1 MCDDNTEADNAARA
15 KSSDLSRRGFA
26 VMAGGA
32 LAACASGQTA
42 DGETLAVAEHE
53 VKITTA
59 DGVCDAYFV
68 HPARG
73 KHPGVIVWPD
83 IRGLRPAFRAM
94 GKRLAESGY
103 SVLVVNQFYR
113 TTPSPITQPG
123 ESFSDPAV
131 RTRLFGMMN
140 GLNGAMIET
149 DAKAFVAFLDGQASV
164 DTSKKLGT
172 TGYCMGG
179 PIVMRTAA
187 AVPARIGA
195 AATFHG
201 GGMATDAPTSPH
213 LLIPQMKA
221 SFLVC
226 VAQNDDERTPQEK
239 ETLRTTFAANNIPA
253 EIEVYPA
260 QHGWCP
266 PDSPVYDEA
275 QAERAWARQMV
286 LFRKTLV

>member
-15 KSSDLSRRGFA
+15 TRSDLSRRGFA
-26 VMAGGA
+26 VIAGGA

-42 DGETLAVAEHE
+42 DGETLAVTEQE

-59 DGVCDAYFV
+59 DGVCDAYLV

-103 SVLVVNQFYR
+103 AVLVVNQFYR
-113 TTPSPITQPG
+113 TLPAPIIKP
-123 ESFSDPAV
+123 EEPFSDPAV

-140 GLNGAMIET
+140 GLNGEMIET
-149 DAKAFVAFLDGQASV
+149 DAKAFAAFLDGQASV

-187 AVPARIGA
+187 AVPSRIGA

-201 GGMATDAPTSPH
+201 GGMATEAATSPH

-226 VAQNDDERTPQEK
+226 VAQNDDARTPQEK

-260 QHGWCP
+260 DHGWCP
-266 PDSPVYDEA
+266 PDSPVYDEV
-275 QAERAWARQMV
+275 QAERAWARQMA
-286 LFRKTLV
+286 LFRKTLA